1 MSNVQAIM
9 VSDIHLQP
17 RAPVARSEE
26 PCWLEAMRRPLREIE
41 RLAEEH
47 DAPVIYAGDVFD
59 RWNAPAETINFAI
72 KNLPAGFAI
81 PGQHDLP
88 NHNYH
93 DIQRSAYWTLVEAGV
108 LQTLTPGRPTRLS
121 KHPSSNVLA
130 YGWPW
135 GFDVV
140 PPEDPDPGMIHLAV
154 IHAFVYTR
162 GTGYVG
168 AAKENHLS
176 GWADRL
182 EGYTAA
188 VFGDNHH
195 GFQAVAGGCNVINNG
210 GMMRRNINEA
220 DRAPGCSL
228 LHGDGTVTR
237 YGFDTGADRLVA
249 RTANEQQADEVF
261 NTTEFMEDLRVLG
274 GGDGLDFEDALKR
287 FMDGQ
292 QTTRAVRDVVWRA
305 VAG

>member
-1 MSNVQAIM
+1 
-9 VSDIHLQP
+9 
-17 RAPVARSEE
+17 
-26 PCWLEAMRRPLREIE
+26 MRRPLREIE
-41 RLAEEH
+41 RLAEDH
-47 DAPVIYAGDVFD
+47 DAPVVYAGDVFD

-121 KHPSSNVLA
+121 EHPGSRVLA

-140 PPEDPDPGMIHLAV
+140 PPCPPGHPGERYNPDPDMIHLAV
-154 IHAFVYTR
+154 IHAFAYTR

-168 AAKENHLS
+168 ADKDAHLS
-176 GWADRL
+176 GWAGRL
-182 EGYTAA
+182 NGYTAA
-188 VFGDNHH
+188 VFGDNHQ
-195 GFQAVAGGCNVINNG
+195 GFQARAGGCNVVNNG

-220 DRAPGCSL
+220 ERKPGCSL
-228 LHGDGTVTR
+228 LWDDGKISL
-237 YGFDTGADRLVA
+237 YWFDTSADRLVQ
-249 RTANEQQADEVF
+249 RTGNEVQAEAVF
-261 NTTEFMEDLRVLG
+261 NTAEFMEDLRVIG
-274 GGDGLDFEDALKR
+274 GGDGLDFEDALTR
-287 FMDGQ
+287 WMDGK
-292 QTTRAVRDVVWRA
+292 QTTKAVRDLVWRA
-305 VAG
+305 VSD